1 MVVTAPPGADL
12 RDRRVLVT
20 GGASGI
26 GRAIGEGFAKAGAR
40 VALLD
45 RDAATLATTVA
56 GLEVPIW
63 LAAGD
68 ATGAVDTG
76 DRHLGVACDVAD
88 EGALE
93 AAIDRVTATFGGVD
107 VLVGNAGFQQV
118 APIEAFPSEVFRH
131 MLDVMVVAPFVALRR
146 LLPGMRARRWGRVI
160 HIASVNG
167 LVGFAGKAGYNTA
180 KHALIGLTRV
190 AALEVATDGVT
201 VNALC
206 PGYVDTPLVRGQLQ
220 DLARTR
226 GVEVER
232 VLDDVIY
239 PLVPQRRLLE
249 VAEVV
254 AYVLFLSGE
263 GARGVTGQAVVLD
276 GGYTAQ

>member
-1 MVVTAPPGADL
+1 MTAPPPGDL
-12 RDRRVLVT
+12 RGRRVLVT

-26 GRAIGEGFAKAGAR
+26 GRAIGEGFAAAGAR

-45 RDAATLATTVA
+45 RDAATLERTVA
-56 GLEVPIW
+56 A
-63 LAAGD
+63 LAVQARQGARD
-68 ATGAVDTG
+68 AAD
-76 DRHLGVACDVAD
+76 DPHMGVVCDVAD
-88 EGALE
+88 EAALE
-93 AAIDRVTATFGGVD
+93 AAIDAVTAAFGGVD
-107 VLVGNAGFQQV
+107 VLVANAGFQQV
-118 APIEAFPSEVFRH
+118 APLEAFPSEVFRR

-146 LLPGMRARRWGRVI
+146 LLPAMRAQRWGRVI

-190 AALEVATDGVT
+190 AALEAASDGVT

-220 DLARTR
+220 DLARAR
-226 GVEVER
+226 GVELER
-232 VLDDVIY
+232 VLDEVIY

-254 AYVLFLSGE
+254 AYVLFLSGDD
-263 GARGVTGQAVVLD
+263 ARGVTGQAVVLD

>member
-1 MVVTAPPGADL
+1 
-12 RDRRVLVT
+12 VLVT

-26 GRAIGEGFAKAGAR
+26 GRAIGEGFAAAGAR

-45 RDAATLATTVA
+45 RDAPTLATTVA
-56 GLEVPIW
+56 GLERPTW
-63 LAAGD
+63 AASAD
-68 ATGAVDTG
+68 ATGRVDAVG
-76 DRHLGVACDVAD
+76 RHLGVACDVAD
-88 EGALE
+88 ESALE
-93 AAIDRVTATFGGVD
+93 AAIDRVTAAFGGVD
-107 VLVGNAGFQQV
+107 ILVGNAGFQQV
-118 APIEAFPSEVFRH
+118 APIEAFPSDAFRR

-146 LLPGMRARRWGRVI
+146 LLPGMRAQRWGRVI

-190 AALEVATDGVT
+190 AALEAATDGVT

-226 GVEVER
+226 GVELER

-239 PLVPQRRLLE
+239 PLVPQRRLLD

-254 AYVLFLSGE
+254 AYVIFLSSE
-263 GARGVTGQAVVLD
+263 AARGVTGQAVVLD